1 MVQSKAK
8 TVKGY
13 LEELPQERRA
23 VVSKLRDVVRRNL
36 PAGYEEAMAY
46 GMIAWQVPLARFP
59 ETYNG
64 QPLMYAALAAQKSGY
79 SLYLTCAYVDS
90 KSKTALVQAFAD
102 AGKKL
107 DMGKS
112 CVRFR
117 KLDDLPLEAI
127 GKFIGAVPV
136 KDYLSFHEKA
146 HASQGEEKRANARG
160 GKP

>member
-1 MVQSKAK
+1 MVQSTAK

-13 LEELPQERRA
+13 LEELPPERRA
-23 VVSKLRDVVRRNL
+23 VFSRVLDVVRRNM
-36 PAGYEEAMAY
+36 PAGYEEGMAF
-46 GMIAWQVPLARFP
+46 GMIGWQVPLARFP
-59 ETYNG
+59 ETCNG
-64 QPLMYAALAAQKSGY
+64 QPLMYAALAAQKNAF
-79 SLYLTCAYVDS
+79 SLYLMCAYGEP
-90 KSKTALVQAFAD
+90 KSKAALAQAFAD

-112 CVRFR
+112 CVRFK

-136 KDYLSFHEKA
+136 KDYLSFYEKA
-146 HASQGEEKRANARG
+146 HVSQSKKNRANARG